1 MLNSNEIKALTRK
14 IMSILEKDRN
24 KALEEFI
31 STYKPSERYSKIIA
45 LQQQIREN
53 INKIIILNENND
65 LLKEQLNKIMPG
77 KKWDKPFD
85 EIKSDVIEEEFDYKL
100 PSLLEIQ
107 DELTIAA
114 ITECN
119 PEELMSIVIN
129 KFKC

>member
-65 LLKEQLNKIMPG
+65 LLKEQLNNIMPG
-77 KKWDKPFD
+77 KKWDKPSD
-85 EIKSDVIEEEFDYKL
+85 EVKSDIIEEEFGYKL
-100 PSLLEIQ
+100 PSVLEIQ